1 MSLCSESAG
10 LESISKVFYWICI
23 QIHLLTN
30 LWDRCVHLLSRHGSI
45 FRKCWFTGILHI
57 HLWDSQRKY
66 QLCGSCASSWCSTKV
81 RKEQL
86 CVAHTH
92 ATPWR
97 ATAAEDSVSVRSATH
112 RKLAAVCT
120 DSSKLDNRRLEKP
133 RLVWWV
139 LSFLVWKVWVI
150 KMWYK

>member
-1 MSLCSESAG
+1 MSLYSESAG

-45 FRKCWFTGILHI
+45 FRKCWFTGILHK

-86 CVAHTH
+86 CVAHTCNTLKGYSSRRFGVN
-92 ATPWR
+92 A
-97 ATAAEDSVSVRSATH
+97 VRYTQETGCSLH
-112 RKLAAVCT
+112 RLIKIGQQKIGETSPGLM
-120 DSSKLDNRRLEKP
+120 SLEF
-133 RLVWWV
+133 
-139 LSFLVWKVWVI
+139 LSLEGMGDQKVV
-150 KMWYK
+150 

>member
-97 ATAAEDSVSVRSATH
+97 ATAAEDSVSVRSDTH

-120 DSSKLDNRRLEKP
+120 LIKIGQQKIGETSPGLMSLEF
-133 RLVWWV
+133 
-139 LSFLVWKVWVI
+139 LSLEGMGDQNVV
-150 KMWYK
+150 